1 MVERFE
7 LAPGYSICRVLNGC
21 WQLSNG
27 HTLKG
32 SLDLD
37 DVMRAFRDLVERG
50 FTTFD
55 CADIYGRSEEF
66 IGTLV
71 QGLKDAEGPSAAD
84 KIQVHTKFVPDIDD
98 LRTVDAAY
106 VEAAVDRSLA
116 RLHKDALDL
125 VQFHWWDYDIPG
137 CVETALHLVD
147 LQKKGKI
154 RHIGVTNFDTDHLA
168 ELVDA
173 GVPVVSMQAQYSVF
187 DRRVERRMQAYCA
200 EHGISLI
207 CYGTLAG
214 GFLADAWRSIPEPPA
229 EPETRSQVKYL
240 QVIDDSLGWE
250 GYQGL
255 LDVLAPIAEAHGVG
269 VANVATR
276 YVLAQRGVAAA
287 IVGVRN
293 SRHVAQNERIF
304 SFELAEDEVARIRAY
319 IGRFPTVDGEPFE
332 QERTPGSK
340 YRAIM
345 RMNENTADAALAPHG
360 A

>member
-7 LAPGYSICRVLNGC
+7 LAPGYSISRVLNGC
-21 WQLSNG
+21 WQLSHG
-27 HTLKG
+27 HTLRG
-32 SLDLD
+32 NVDLD
-37 DVMRAFRDLVERG
+37 DVMLAFRQLVDEG

-55 CADIYGRSEEF
+55 CADIYGCSEEF
-66 IGTLV
+66 IGTLI
-71 QGLKDAEGPSAAD
+71 QELKDHDGPSAAD
-84 KIQVHTKFVPDIDD
+84 RIQVHTKFVPDIDD
-98 LRTVDAAY
+98 LCSVDGAY
-106 VEAAVDRSLA
+106 VEAAIDRSLT

-125 VQFHWWDYDIPG
+125 VQFHWWNYEVPG
-137 CVETALHLVD
+137 CVEVAGRLVD
-147 LQKKGKI
+147 LQAKGKI

-173 GVPVVSMQAQYSVF
+173 GIPVVSMQAQYSTL

-214 GFLADAWRSIPEPPA
+214 GFMAQKWRGVTEPPA

-240 QVIDDSLGWE
+240 QVIEDSLGWD
-250 GYQGL
+250 GYQQL
-255 LDVLAPIAEAHGVG
+255 LDLLSEIAQAHGVSI
-269 VANVATR
+269 ANVATR
-276 YVLAQRGVAAA
+276 YVLAQQGVAAA

-293 SRHVAQNERIF
+293 SRHVAQNAQVF
-304 SFELAEDEVARIRAY
+304 SFDLSHDEVSRIRAFVDRY
-319 IGRFPTVDGEPFE
+319 PTVAGEPFE

-345 RMNENTADAALAPHG
+345 RMNENTADAALEA
-360 A
+360 ARA

>member
-7 LAPGYSICRVLNGC
+7 LAPGYSVSRVLNGC

-32 SLDLD
+32 GLDLD
-37 DVMRAFRDLVERG
+37 DVMRAFRELVDRR

-66 IGTLV
+66 IGALV
-71 QGLKDAEGPSAAD
+71 QELVSAEGPSAAD

-98 LRTVDAAY
+98 LRRIDAAY
-106 VEAAVDRSLA
+106 VESAIDRSLE

-125 VQFHWWDYDIPG
+125 VQFHWWDYDVPG
-137 CVETALHLVD
+137 CVDVAGHLVD
-147 LQKKGKI
+147 LQAKGKI

-173 GVPVVSMQAQYSVF
+173 GIPVVSMQAQYSVF

-214 GFLADAWRSIPEPPA
+214 GFLADRWRGASEPPA

-240 QVIDDSLGWE
+240 QVIGDSLGWD

-255 LDVLAPIAEAHGVG
+255 LELLSPIAEAHGASVS
-269 VANVATR
+269 NVATR
-276 YVLAQRGVAAA
+276 YVLAQHDVAAA

-293 SRHVAQNERIF
+293 SRHVEQNARIF
-304 SFELAEDEVARIRAY
+304 SFELSDDEVAQIRAY

-345 RMNENTADAALAPHG
+345 RMNENTADAALASQG